1 MAFYFFYQLKPETR
15 WQVALASDRQ
25 KIIREK
31 KPVFVTAL
39 DVDNSFQEELTYDE
53 TNAIR
58 YNGDLYFDF
67 DGAIDETLPN
77 VKEFLTT
84 LKVKGVDLESIRCY
98 LTGGRGFHF
107 EIPMATYIGTPPKNG
122 IAGLP
127 HIYKEMA
134 NELYVETLDLAIY
147 SAGRGRQWR
156 TTNVERIDKQGNPT
170 GKFKVPITADE
181 ILRMSVEDYA
191 GLCSSP
197 RNEPPRSL
205 PQLSSDMALL
215 FQLGKDKVEKALAR
229 KKARKPQ
236 DNPLEKFKGEW
247 PDALQLILTNQ
258 GVAEGV
264 GWASI
269 ALQLAIT
276 AIALGKTEE
285 QLLTDAD
292 PIINGHQGDS
302 DKYRTPSDRRADL
315 RRRYRFAMGNVNYE
329 FSVGGVLSL
338 LEKGLRQGQDLCS
351 GEYIPNTPAPAP
363 APAPSSSTAVATR
376 ADTAVATTDA
386 PDAQEA
392 ADSPEEAKPVFRN
405 MEEGPIRICEQGIF
419 VRGEDGWMRAT
430 SVGLQNPIAFKAMNN
445 DHLGFEVDC
454 YVDSVF
460 QSKRHLPMSAFAS
473 RSAFHGWTGNVG
485 ASMSMSDIQTGKL
498 VDILRRDS
506 QRNGNVM
513 YALERE
519 GVDLI
524 VPPGCTDKSQFDVVW
539 AAPDKV
545 ISSGKIPYRFSGRHG
560 SEGYANTDLL
570 NAPPLE
576 EADAEFVRCMLNVN
590 TTANMAKLIGW
601 FSAAFMTQLIRCE
614 MNQFPLLQVYG
625 QAGAGKSSVVEMLNG
640 LHYFIHKRRQLNPT
654 GKALTPFAIMVAT
667 ATSASVPVVF
677 EEVKPRELAKD
688 VKDVINGVF
697 RTNYRGDVQQRG
709 AMNHNKSQKEVFV
722 AEYANVAPVA
732 FVGEAIHDQAAVLER
747 CVVVSLSK
755 VDTHGRADAF
765 KYCSKHANTMGR
777 IGKRM
782 VEIVLTWK
790 SVDIADKIR
799 EHVTAIEA
807 ELPTDI
813 KENFHRPIFNMAT
826 CMVGLD
832 LFKAALNSTFGTRF
846 DEDIESM
853 QQSILNGI
861 EANIPQNMSEAARV
875 LDILA
880 QLSRN
885 RDPNYQLVYGVH
897 YTVSED
903 GKTVDL
909 KLREAFTQYV
919 KWQRSLGQEVL
930 FDTHNAFIAGMVNY
944 SGTVKKACPENE
956 KLHTSSGA
964 RVFRV
969 SVEQMLAEG
978 VVEFAVPS

>member
-39 DVDNSFQEELTYDE
+39 DVDNAFTEELTYDE

-67 DGAIDETLPN
+67 DGPIEDVLPN

-122 IAGLP
+122 IIGLP

-147 SAGRGRQWR
+147 SSGRGRQWR
-156 TTNVERIDKQGNPT
+156 TTNVERLDKQGKPT
-170 GKFKVPITADE
+170 GKFKVPVLADE
-181 ILRMSVEDYA
+181 ILRMSVADYD
-191 GLCSSP
+191 GMCSSP

-229 KKARKPQ
+229 KKARKPK
-236 DNPLEKFKGEW
+236 DNPLERFKGEW

-292 PIINGHQGDS
+292 PIINGHRGDS

-338 LEKGLRQGQDLCS
+338 LEKGLRQGQDLCT
-351 GEYIPNTPAPAP
+351 GDYIPNTPAPAP
-363 APAPSSSTAVATR
+363 APTPSSSTAVATR
-376 ADTAVATTDA
+376 ADTAVATTDTPADA
-386 PDAQEA
+386 PETH
-392 ADSPEEAKPVFRN
+392 EEAKPVFRN

-454 YVDSVF
+454 YVDGAF
-460 QSKRHLPMSAFAS
+460 DSKRHLPMSAFAS
-473 RSAFHGWTGNVG
+473 RSAFHAWSGNMA
-485 ASMSMSDIQTGKL
+485 ASMSMSDMQTGKL

-513 YALERE
+513 YSRERE
-519 GVDLI
+519 GDDLI

-545 ISSGKIPYRFSGRHG
+545 ISSGKTPYRFSGRHG

-570 NAPPLE
+570 LAPPLE
-576 EADAEFVRCMLNVN
+576 AEDAEFVQSLLNVN

-601 FSAAFMTQLIRCE
+601 FSAAFMTQLIRRE
-614 MNQFPLLQVYG
+614 LNQFPLLQVYG
-625 QAGAGKSSVVEMLNG
+625 QAGAGKSSVVDMLNAM
-640 LHYFIHKRRQLNPT
+640 HYFMRKRRQLNPT
-654 GKALTPFAIMVAT
+654 GKALTAFAIMVAT

-722 AEYANVAPVA
+722 ADYANVAPVA

-755 VDTHGRADAF
+755 IDTVGRAPDF
-765 KYCSKHANTMGR
+765 RYCEKHMSKMGR

-782 VEIVLTWK
+782 VEIVLTWNC
-790 SVDIADKIR
+790 VDIANKVRDHI
-799 EHVTAIEA
+799 TTIEA
-807 ELPTDI
+807 ELPTLTR
-813 KENFHRPIFNMAT
+813 ENYHRPIFNMAV
-826 CMVGLD
+826 CMIGLD
-832 LFKAALNSTFGTRF
+832 LFKAALNSAFGTRF
-846 DEDIESM
+846 DEDVEAM
-853 QQSILNGI
+853 QQSILTGI
-861 EANIPQNMSEAARV
+861 EANIPHNMSEEARV
-875 LDILA
+875 LDIMA

-885 RDPNYQLVYGVH
+885 RDPNYQLTYGVH

-903 GKTVDL
+903 GLTVDL

-944 SGTVKKACPENE
+944 SGTIKKACPENE
-956 KLHTSSGA
+956 ALHTSSGA
-964 RVFRV
+964 RVFRL
-969 SVEQMLAEG
+969 SVERMADEG
-978 VVEFAVPS
+978 VDEFQPAS